1 MHFFRSYG
9 AIFALLL
16 IPQVAAVGAPTAVLA
31 MSSTPTPAP
40 SSADLAVGLAE
51 ASQEPGAW
59 SAPAGSRLVVNWDG
73 SVGARPIAIA
83 YTPVTSGTTVVG
95 PTLTNANSQA
105 VSGGSLLL
113 LRGSGLTVRGTTSAK
128 HVSGVNGGGSA
139 ILPGPSGMQPGDLVV
154 VYINT
159 SNTMVAPAGW
169 TLRHHDGQGSV
180 WTQAFGAVPPNLS
193 SWSTGGGGSGW
204 TYTAVAFGATGSAPE
219 VVAAGGGGAQTKAAV
234 ATGTVT
240 RPAPVVTPATAT
252 AVPATATSTPAT
264 ATPVP
269 ATATRVPSTAT
280 PLPSTPVPSPST
292 SSSLSAHDPLG
303 EDRCHTTALPSVNVQ
318 TDFGARGD
326 GTTDNHTAFAN
337 AIATGKVVRV
347 PAGTYVVS
355 QVNLSA
361 NQTVVLCGAGQGLT
375 TLIEAASPSQ
385 TQAMF
390 SQYDYSGGG
399 HLAYLE
405 IQNMTLDGNH
415 AHVLRRPQGSSMM
428 NYGIV
433 TAMVRKLLIAND
445 EIRNGYHGLRILD
458 VADQTNG
465 SAGEAIIRDNW
476 FHSMALEAGYTGGTT
491 HNIYIAKEWPSNSV
505 VWVDRNVI
513 EECGSGSGSSCT
525 LPSTTPGQSAG
536 GLLYSPDGSAAG
548 GPPQQIF
555 RIKDNT
561 FRNLGMNMVGT
572 EEPEGEI
579 YLYQQADNAQI
590 INNQFINSYYEALAV
605 FSSNNVEIAYNTVT
619 GNGVPVSAS
628 SGYDHMEYY
637 AIGAF
642 SRRTYFPTYISSSG
656 WNIHDNTVEN
666 STWYKTGICA
676 CFSTDSS
683 GHGTGSHVSITN
695 NTFVENLDEFSGAH
709 TLPIDTSGAMNVTTS
724 GNDTTRN

>member
-1 MHFFRSYG
+1 M
-9 AIFALLL
+9 
-16 IPQVAAVGAPTAVLA
+16 AAA
-31 MSSTPTPAP
+31 
-40 SSADLAVGLAE
+40 
-51 ASQEPGAW
+51 
-59 SAPAGSRLVVNWDG
+59 
-73 SVGARPIAIA
+73 
-83 YTPVTSGTTVVG
+83 
-95 PTLTNANSQA
+95 
-105 VSGGSLLL
+105 
-113 LRGSGLTVRGTTSAK
+113 
-128 HVSGVNGGGSA
+128 
-139 ILPGPSGMQPGDLVV
+139 
-154 VYINT
+154 
-159 SNTMVAPAGW
+159 
-169 TLRHHDGQGSV
+169 
-180 WTQAFGAVPPNLS
+180 
-193 SWSTGGGGSGW
+193 
-204 TYTAVAFGATGSAPE
+204 
-219 VVAAGGGGAQTKAAV
+219 
-234 ATGTVT
+234 
-240 RPAPVVTPATAT
+240 
-252 AVPATATSTPAT
+252 
-264 ATPVP
+264 
-269 ATATRVPSTAT
+269 
-280 PLPSTPVPSPST
+280 PSPST
-292 SSSLSAHDPLG
+292 TPSWSTQDPLG
-303 EDRCHTTALPSVNVQ
+303 EDRCDDPGLPSVNVQ

-326 GTTDNHTAFAN
+326 GTIDDHAAFAN

-347 PAGTYVVS
+347 PAGTYVLS
-355 QVNLSA
+355 QVDLSA
-361 NQTVVLCGAGQGLT
+361 NQSVVLCGAGQGLT
-375 TLIEAASPSQ
+375 TLIEAPSPSH
-385 TQAMF
+385 TQALF
-390 SQYDYSGGG
+390 SQYDYTSGG

-405 IQNMTLDGNH
+405 IQNMTLDGN
-415 AHVLRRPQGSSMM
+415 AANVSRRPQGSSMM

-433 TAMVRKLLIAND
+433 TAMVRKLLIAHD

-458 VADQTNG
+458 IADQPDG

-590 INNQFINSYYEALAV
+590 INNQFINSYYEALVV

-619 GNGVPVSAS
+619 GNGVPVSPS

-683 GHGTGSHVSITN
+683 GYGTGSNVSITN
-695 NTFVENLDEFSGAH
+695 NTFTNNVNGFSGAN
-709 TLPIDTSGAMNVTTS
+709 TQPIDTAGAVNVTTS
-724 GNDTTRN
+724 GNDTSRN

>member
-1 MHFFRSYG
+1 MRLVRPHR
-9 AIFALLL
+9 AVFALLL
-16 IPQVAAVGAPTAVLA
+16 IPLAAAVAAPTAVLA
-31 MSSTPTPAP
+31 TSSTPAPAQGSP
-40 SSADLAVGLAE
+40 DLAVGLAE
-51 ASQEPGAW
+51 ASQQPGAW
-59 SAPAGSRLVVNWDG
+59 SAPAGYSLVVNWDG
-73 SVGARPIAIA
+73 SVGARPIAVA
-83 YTPVTSGTTVVG
+83 YTTITSGTTVTG
-95 PTLTNANSQA
+95 PTLTNASSQPA
-105 VSGGSLLL
+105 SGGSLLL

-128 HVSGVNGGGSA
+128 HVSGVNGGRSA
-139 ILPGPSGMQPGDLVV
+139 ILPSPSGMQPGDLVA

-180 WTQAFGAVPPNLS
+180 WTQAFGAVPPDLS

-204 TYTAVAFGATGSAPE
+204 TYTAVAFGASGSAPE
-219 VVAAGGGGAQTKAAV
+219 VVAAGGGGAQTGAAIT
-234 ATGTVT
+234 TGTVT
-240 RPAPVVTPATAT
+240 RPAPLL
-252 AVPATATSTPAT
+252 ATATSTPVAST

-269 ATATRVPSTAT
+269 ATATPVPAMAT
-280 PLPSTPVPSPST
+280 PLPSPAAAAPNPASASSWST
-292 SSSLSAHDPLG
+292 DDPAG
-303 EDRCHTTALPSVNVQ
+303 EDRCHDASLPAVNVQ

-326 GTTDNHTAFAN
+326 GTTDNHAAFAN

-347 PAGTYVVS
+347 PAGTYVLS

-361 NQTVVLCGAGQGLT
+361 NQSVVLCGDGQGLT
-375 TLIEAASPSQ
+375 TLIEAPSPSH

-390 SQYDYSGGG
+390 SQYDYSSGG

-405 IQNMTLDGNH
+405 IQNMTLDGNN
-415 AHVLRRPQGSSMM
+415 ANVLRRPQGSSMM

-445 EIRNGYHGLRILD
+445 EIRTGYHGLRILD

-505 VWVDRNVI
+505 IWVDRNVV
-513 EECGSGSGSSCT
+513 EACGSGSGSSCT
-525 LPSTTPGQSAG
+525 LPSATPGQSAG

-579 YLYQQADNAQI
+579 YLYQQADGAQI
-590 INNQFINSYYEALAV
+590 INNQFINSYYEALVV

-619 GNGVPVSAS
+619 GNGVPVSTS
-628 SGYDHMEYY
+628 SGYGHMEYY

-642 SRRTYFPTYISSSG
+642 SRRTYFPTYISSTG
-656 WNIHDNTVEN
+656 WNIHDNTVES
-666 STWYKTGICA
+666 STSYKTGICA

-683 GHGTGSHVSITN
+683 GNGTGSNVSITN
-695 NTFVENLDEFSGAH
+695 NTFINNLDEFSGTH
-709 TLPIDTSGAMNVTTS
+709 TLPIDTAGAVNVTTS
-724 GNDTTRN
+724 GNDTSRN

>member
-1 MHFFRSYG
+1 MRFVRPY
-9 AIFALLL
+9 AAVFALLQIAL
-16 IPQVAAVGAPTAVLA
+16 VAALGAPTLVLA
-31 MSSTPTPAP
+31 TSSTPTPDP

-51 ASQEPGAW
+51 ASQQRGAW
-59 SAPAGSRLVVNWDG
+59 SAPAGWSLVVNWDG

-83 YTPVTSGTTVVG
+83 YTTITSGTTVTG
-95 PTLTNANSQA
+95 PTLTNASSQA
-105 VSGGSLLL
+105 ASGGSLLL

-139 ILPGPSGMQPGDLVV
+139 ILPSPTGMQPGDLVV

-180 WTQAFGAVPPNLS
+180 WTQAFDAVPPNLS
-193 SWSTGGGGSGW
+193 SWSTGGGSSGW
-204 TYTAVAFGATGSAPE
+204 TYTAVAFGATGSAPD
-219 VVAAGGGGAQTKAAV
+219 VVAAGGGGAQTRAAI

-240 RPAPVVTPATAT
+240 RPAPVL
-252 AVPATATSTPAT
+252 ATATSTPA
-264 ATPVP
+264 A
-269 ATATRVPSTAT
+269 STAT
-280 PLPSTPVPSPST
+280 PMPAAPTSALATATPAPTMAAAPSPST
-292 SSSLSAHDPLG
+292 TPSWSTQDPLG
-303 EDRCHTTALPSVNVQ
+303 EDRCDDPGLPSVNVQ

-326 GTTDNHTAFAN
+326 GTIDDHAAFAN

-347 PAGTYVVS
+347 PAGTYVLS
-355 QVNLSA
+355 QVDLSA
-361 NQTVVLCGAGQGLT
+361 NQSVVLCGAGQGLT
-375 TLIEAASPSQ
+375 TLIEAPSPSH
-385 TQAMF
+385 TQALF
-390 SQYDYSGGG
+390 SQYDYTSGG

-405 IQNMTLDGNH
+405 IQNMTLDGN
-415 AHVLRRPQGSSMM
+415 AANVSRRPQGSSMM

-433 TAMVRKLLIAND
+433 TAMVRKLLIAHD

-458 VADQTNG
+458 IADQPDG

-505 VWVDRNVI
+505 VWVDRNAI

-590 INNQFINSYYEALAV
+590 FNNQFINSYYEALVV
-605 FSSNNVEIAYNTVT
+605 FSSSNVEIAYNTVT

-642 SRRTYFPTYISSSG
+642 SRRTYFPTYISSNG

-666 STWYKTGICA
+666 STYYKTGICV

-683 GHGTGSHVSITN
+683 GNGTGSNVSITN
-695 NTFVENLDEFSGAH
+695 NAFINNADGFSGTH
-709 TLPIDTSGAMNVTTS
+709 TQPIDTAGAVNVTTS
-724 GNDTTRN
+724 GNDTSRN